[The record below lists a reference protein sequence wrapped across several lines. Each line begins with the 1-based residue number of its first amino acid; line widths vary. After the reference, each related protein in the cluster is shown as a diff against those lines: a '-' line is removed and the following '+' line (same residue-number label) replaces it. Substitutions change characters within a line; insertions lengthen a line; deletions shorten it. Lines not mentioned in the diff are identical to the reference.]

1 MIANSV
7 RKEVLGIWLR
17 FSVRTRGVKGIKGEG
32 EFGGEGDGKNDIE
45 LGLPIWERTKPL
57 ESLDISFQTLIQK
70 YQLFLY
76 FFSAFS
82 G

>member
-17 FSVRTRGVKGIKGEG
+17 FSVRTRGVKGIKGEVG
-32 EFGGEGDGKNDIE
+32 FGGGDEKNDIE